1 MAHSRFQLGSS
12 AAAIAG
18 PASAALPAWRLVG
31 GNNRVLG
38 RAPGGFV
45 DFESGYAAVL
55 FLRERIDDALPVL
68 GVAADTGGRTWRLEI
83 DNVVVA
89 RSART
94 YLRGRENLYNLTHFL
109 ESVPVAELPMPTPA
123 RITRDERGRVCL
135 A

>member
-1 MAHSRFQLGSS
+1 MAHTRFHVAPSP
-12 AAAIAG
+12 AAVAG

-38 RAPGGFV
+38 RAPGCFV
-45 DFESGYAAVL
+45 DFETGYAAVL
-55 FLRERIDDALPVL
+55 FLRARIADAVPVL

-83 DNVVVA
+83 DNAVVA

-94 YLRGRENLYNLTHFL
+94 YLRGRENLYNLAHFL
-109 ESVPVAELPMPTPA
+109 DSVLLADLPAPT
-123 RITRDERGRVCL
+123 RGERGRVCL